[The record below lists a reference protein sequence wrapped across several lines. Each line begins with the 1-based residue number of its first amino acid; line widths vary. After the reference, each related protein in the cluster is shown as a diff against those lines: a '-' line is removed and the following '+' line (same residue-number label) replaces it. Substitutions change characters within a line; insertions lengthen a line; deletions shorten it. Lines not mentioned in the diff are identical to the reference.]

1 MDLMKGMQEL
11 GQPPQ
16 EIIDQLS
23 SEGNSVPQFPGSGS
37 GLPTDQLP
45 NCPTQ

>member
-1 MDLMKGMQEL
+1 MQEL

-23 SEGNSVPQFPGSGS
+23 SEGGSMPQFPGGF
-37 GLPTDQLP
+37 GGGNGTDEQAP